1 MSEQNKILARRF
13 YDEILNG
20 RSLAVADEILSPDYI
35 DHIASAP
42 GLGNFKT
49 YLAMITRV
57 FPDIKVKIEELLAD
71 GDKVAVRLT
80 IHGTQLGS
88 FRGFPP
94 NSAQATWTG
103 MDILHISNGLI
114 TERWSERD
122 FLNMLVQLGH
132 IQYPQKSS

>member
-1 MSEQNKILARRF
+1 MTEQNKILVQRF

-20 RSLAVADEILSPDYI
+20 RNLAAADEILSPEYI
-35 DHIASAP
+35 DHSASAP

-49 YLAMITRV
+49 YLAMITSV
-57 FPDIKVKIEELLAD
+57 FPDIKVTVEDLFTD
-71 GDKVAVRLT
+71 GDKAAARLT

-94 NSAQATWTG
+94 NGMQATWAG
-103 MDILHISNGLI
+103 IDILHTSNGVI

-132 IQYPQKSS
+132 IQYPQ